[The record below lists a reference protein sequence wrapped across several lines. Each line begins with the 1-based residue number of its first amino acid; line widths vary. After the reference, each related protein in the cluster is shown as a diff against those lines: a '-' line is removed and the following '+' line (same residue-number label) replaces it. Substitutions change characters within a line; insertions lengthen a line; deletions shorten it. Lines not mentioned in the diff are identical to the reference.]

1 MNIGSL
7 HYMAPEIL
15 TGKVTRITTSV
26 DIWAMGIIL
35 YKMLFGNVPFNG
47 KT

>member
-7 HYMAPEIL
+7 HYMAPEVL
-15 TGKVTRITTSV
+15 AGKVNRITTSV

-35 YKMLFGNVPFNG
+35 YKMLFGNVPFHG